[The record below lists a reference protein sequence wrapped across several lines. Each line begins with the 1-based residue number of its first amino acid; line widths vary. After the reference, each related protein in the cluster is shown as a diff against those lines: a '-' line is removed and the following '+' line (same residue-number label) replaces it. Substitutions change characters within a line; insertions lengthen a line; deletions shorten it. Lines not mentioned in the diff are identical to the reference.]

1 MDQQPKANK
10 DVENQG
16 QWRSNSTISFS
27 CQAIHKKILWRFDT
41 SFDIKMMVKTYAI
54 EIIFKSHDGC
64 QAIKA
69 S

>member
-1 MDQQPKANK
+1 MGHQPKTIK

-27 CQAIHKKILWRFDT
+27 CKAIHEKMLWRSDT

-54 EIIFKSHDGC
+54 EIIIKSHNASR
-64 QAIKA
+64 AIKA

>member
-16 QWRSNSTISFS
+16 QWRSNSFS

-41 SFDIKMMVKTYAI
+41 SFDIKMMVTIYAI
-54 EIIFKSHDGC
+54 EIIFKTHPANWPGLTSLSG
-64 QAIKA
+64 
-69 S
+69 

>member
-16 QWRSNSTISFS
+16 QWRSNSFS
-27 CQAIHKKILWRFDT
+27 CQAIQK
-41 SFDIKMMVKTYAI
+41 KMMVKTYVI
-54 EIIFKSHDGC
+54 EIIFKSHDGS